1 MEKYDNAQELRN
13 RIIVNYSIV
22 RFGERLQEAMG
33 GMSYV
38 ELSRRCGLSES
49 TIRKYVQGK
58 IYPGIDS
65 AAMVAYACGVSLT
78 WLITGQKDESDN
90 SKNNDNKKTP
100 PTPHVDFKEGMSEV
114 VRDWLRAFER
124 LSDEDKTKVT
134 DFIAMNGIR
143 CLLLMCDAGSLD
155 LLNLYGLKR
164 EVALLLQ
171 HMTVDEVR
179 EILREIRRIEAAR
192 SKGNHGGGSL
202 SSGVA

>member
-1 MEKYDNAQELRN
+1 MEKYDNTQDLRN

-33 GMSYV
+33 SMSYV

-78 WLITGQKDESDN
+78 WLVTGQKDESDN
-90 SKNNDNKKTP
+90 SKITGDKKTSS
-100 PTPHVDFKEGMSEV
+100 TPNVDFKEGMSEV

-124 LSDEDKTKVT
+124 LSEEDKTKVT

-179 EILREIRRIEAAR
+179 ETLREIRRIEASR